1 VSAEPSAPRVYGNW
15 HKPRSPGLWGF
26 GALSL
31 GLLMSGV
38 VLSIVVLLKSTVAGA
53 VCLLLTMVVVLPMR
67 VRDRYDRDLWQRFC
81 ARVAWKV
88 GVAKGQD
95 LYQSGPL
102 ARIGRGTHSL
112 PGIAASITAY
122 DAIDGWGRPFGLLHH
137 QGVSH
142 VTAVI
147 QTSADGA
154 ALLDK
159 EEVDARVAQWG
170 IWLAAL
176 GTEPGLLGVAVTVET
191 SPDSGVRLRR
201 EVEGRLVEGAPPL
214 ATEIMRALINE
225 YPAGSASITCRIAL
239 TWSMA
244 ARVEG
249 RGQRGLEEMAVEVA
263 HRLPQLSKTLGGTGA
278 APGRPMTVE
287 EIATACR
294 VAYDPAVHPW
304 LEEADSEGTGIT
316 FSECGPRAHWQYDSY
331 YRHDSGVS
339 VSWEMAE
346 APRGFVTSNVLA
358 GLLAPHPEIAR
369 KRVTLLYRMHDPAE
383 AAQVV
388 EKDYR
393 DAVFNES
400 GAKGLQVGTRL
411 AVRQAEKTASE
422 EAQGAGLA
430 LFGLLVTAT
439 VTDEE
444 RLDEVGVMVEDL
456 GLGARLALRRSY
468 GGQAAAFAAGLPL
481 GLVLPHHLQVPQLL
495 RELR

>member
-1 VSAEPSAPRVYGNW
+1 MSAEARAPRVYGNW

-38 VLSIVVLLKSTVAGA
+38 VLSIVVLLKSTIAGA
-53 VCLLLTMVVVLPMR
+53 ACLLVTMVVVLPMR
-67 VRDRYDRDLWQRFC
+67 VRDRYDRDLWQRLA
-81 ARVAWKV
+81 ARVAWKL
-88 GVAKGQD
+88 GVARGQH

-112 PGIAASITAY
+112 PGIAAAISAY
-122 DAIDGWGRPFGLLHH
+122 DALDGWGRPFGLLHH
-137 QGVSH
+137 RAVGH

-154 ALLDK
+154 ALLDRDD
-159 EEVDARVAQWG
+159 VDVRVAQWG
-170 IWLAAL
+170 VWLAAL

-201 EVEGRLVEGAPPL
+201 EVEGRLAHGAPAL
-214 ATEIMRALINE
+214 ATEIMRTIVAE

-304 LEEADSEGTGIT
+304 LEEATSEGTGIT
-316 FSECGPRAHWQYDSY
+316 FSECGPGPTGSTTPTTATTAGCRSPGRWP
-331 YRHDSGVS
+331 R
-339 VSWEMAE
+339 
-346 APRGFVTSNVLA
+346 PRG
-358 GLLAPHPEIAR
+358 
-369 KRVTLLYRMHDPAE
+369 
-383 AAQVV
+383 
-388 EKDYR
+388 
-393 DAVFNES
+393 
-400 GAKGLQVGTRL
+400 
-411 AVRQAEKTASE
+411 AS
-422 EAQGAGLA
+422 
-430 LFGLLVTAT
+430 
-439 VTDEE
+439 
-444 RLDEVGVMVEDL
+444 
-456 GLGARLALRRSY
+456 
-468 GGQAAAFAAGLPL
+468 
-481 GLVLPHHLQVPQLL
+481 
-495 RELR
+495 